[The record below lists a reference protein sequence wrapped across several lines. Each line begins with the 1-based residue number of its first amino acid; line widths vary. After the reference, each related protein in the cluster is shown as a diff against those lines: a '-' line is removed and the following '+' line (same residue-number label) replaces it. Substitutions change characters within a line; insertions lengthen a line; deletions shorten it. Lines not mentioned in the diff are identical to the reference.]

1 MGSLPKSFPPFQH
14 PSHQLLEENGFKQEK
29 YLKYRKRCLNE
40 RKKLG
45 SGCSEEMNHL
55 YRFWSYFLRDTFV
68 LSMYDDFQ
76 KFALEDAA
84 GNYDYGLECLFRFYS
99 YGLEKHFDED
109 LYKDFEKL
117 SLDFY
122 HKGNLY
128 GLEKYWAFHHYRGK
142 EEPITKH
149 PELEKLLKEE
159 FRSIDDFRAKETI
172 TNQKENKSH

>member
-1 MGSLPKSFPPFQH
+1 
-14 PSHQLLEENGFKQEK
+14 
-29 YLKYRKRCLNE
+29 
-40 RKKLG
+40 
-45 SGCSEEMNHL
+45 MNHL